1 MKINKKILK
10 KRHKLFVSKKYHIDL
25 FGLILR
31 RQKINKNFG
40 LVYAKFYNKLF
51 RKSVNIFFKLDRN
64 RKSSRLSRKLRH
76 VVYRRKK
83 LIFAFYQNMKIHQIR
98 HIYISCLKLK
108 GNLISN
114 FITKLEMRL
123 DMFIFRA
130 FNLLSLPQIKQL
142 ITHRKVFVNNKLI
155 PYPNFTLKKH
165 DVISFFSLNTFY
177 INKFKMLIWLKDLRL
192 RHRKRHPWFTF
203 IFLYNYFLLK
213 ITKKNRRYLLHKHP
227 KYIEVF
233 HPLLIATCVTDVLN
247 FKDVPF
253 LFNMRKNNIINLFQL

>member
-1 MKINKKILK
+1 
-10 KRHKLFVSKKYHIDL
+10 
-25 FGLILR
+25 
-31 RQKINKNFG
+31 
-40 LVYAKFYNKLF
+40 
-51 RKSVNIFFKLDRN
+51 
-64 RKSSRLSRKLRH
+64 
-76 VVYRRKK
+76 
-83 LIFAFYQNMKIHQIR
+83 MKIHQIR

-177 INKFKMLIWLKDLRL
+177 INKFKMLI
-192 RHRKRHPWFTF
+192 
-203 IFLYNYFLLK
+203 
-213 ITKKNRRYLLHKHP
+213 
-227 KYIEVF
+227 
-233 HPLLIATCVTDVLN
+233 
-247 FKDVPF
+247 
-253 LFNMRKNNIINLFQL
+253 